1 MMEVVVAIEGASERA
16 WLQAAD
22 VIVGQHRTRWAAR
35 RWVDSVRGRYPGC
48 VVAVTRQ
55 RRNRWCLVGL
65 PARTFVVRGGRMD
78 AATTVQVG
86 RAAYRVWVER
96 ARP

>member
-1 MMEVVVAIEGASERA
+1 MDVVVAIEGASDRA

-22 VIVGQHRTRWAAR
+22 VIVGQHRTRRAAR
-35 RWVDSVRGRYPGC
+35 RWVGSVHRRYPGC

-55 RRNRWCLVGL
+55 ARNRWCLVGL
-65 PARTFVVRGGRMD
+65 PAHTFLVRGGRMD
-78 AATTVQVG
+78 AAMAVQVG
-86 RAAYRVWVER
+86 RAAYQVWAER